1 MIPPPPLGANP
12 EMTVEQFIYSELAGG
27 GLAPGAQLP
36 TERDL
41 ALRLGYSRHEIR
53 CQLDSLAAR
62 GHITRETGRGTF
74 LRATGSAEAGGSH
87 VSPRDLIEARLAWEP
102 NVMSLVTVTA
112 TADDFED
119 IRMALDCGNDTVRPE
134 EFRNCDFAFHR
145 ALFRATHNAVVC
157 AINAMVED
165 GRRELIWGELDRRT
179 HTHEYREIYRV
190 EHREIAEA
198 VFARDSVRAVSAMR
212 SHLISVRQ
220 HLLQELG

>member
-1 MIPPPPLGANP
+1 MNPPPNAT
-12 EMTVEQFIYSELAGG
+12 MTVEQFIDQELRDG

-36 TERDL
+36 NERDL
-41 ALRLGYSRHEIR
+41 AVLLGYSRHEIR
-53 CQLDSLAAR
+53 RQLDTLEVR

-74 LRATGSAEAGGSH
+74 LQPAASTQAGANA
-87 VSPRDLIEARLAWEP
+87 SPRDLIEARLAWEP

-112 TADDFED
+112 TAEDFED
-119 IRMALDCGNDTVRPE
+119 IRHALDSGDDSVRPD

-145 ALFRATHNAVVC
+145 ALFRASHNAVVC
-157 AINAMVED
+157 AINDMVET

-179 HTHEYREIYRV
+179 HTHAHREIYRA

-198 VFARDSVRAVSAMR
+198 VFVRDSARAVSAMR
-212 SHLISVRQ
+212 HHLSSVRQ

>member
-1 MIPPPPLGANP
+1 MTPPPADAG
-12 EMTVEQFIYSELAGG
+12 MTVEQFIDRELRDG

-41 ALRLGYSRHEIR
+41 AVRLGCSRHQIR
-53 CQLDSLAAR
+53 RQLDALAAR

-74 LRATGSAEAGGSH
+74 LRPATSTQAGGGADA
-87 VSPRDLIEARLAWEP
+87 SPRDLIEARLAWEP

-112 TADDFED
+112 TAEDFDD
-119 IRMALDCGNDTVRPE
+119 IRHALDCGDDSPRPE
-134 EFRNCDFAFHR
+134 DFRNCDFAFHR
-145 ALFRATHNAVVC
+145 ALVAATHNAVVC
-157 AINAMVED
+157 AINDMVEA

-179 HTHEYREIYRV
+179 HTQEHHEIYRA

-198 VFARDSVRAVSAMR
+198 VFARDPAGAVSAMR
-212 SHLISVRQ
+212 SHLTSVRR